1 MRAGPCP
8 CDLADRRSSPIGARA
23 EMRSCPAQVRSV
35 HTITTDAL
43 RSQLLRA
50 IGDSRA
56 DTPRTDPACAEVV
69 IVLTADKLHFVT
81 QTAAEP
87 EPLLALGAGPAD
99 SSANSAKNSPKQAAA
114 PPPMPLPVPLIAHLL
129 PSAAAPPAAA
139 ATPPDGAKQGG
150 TGRKGP
156 RSVPLTRAAAARIEQ
171 RLEALESRAVAAE
184 NQARGRAPCG
194 AFAALPG

>member
-1 MRAGPCP
+1 M
-8 CDLADRRSSPIGARA
+8 
-23 EMRSCPAQVRSV
+23 
-35 HTITTDAL
+35 HTISTDAL
-43 RSQLLRA
+43 RSKLLRA

-99 SSANSAKNSPKQAAA
+99 SSADSAKNSPKQSPA
-114 PPPMPLPVPLIAHLL
+114 PRPMPPPVPLLAHLL
-129 PSAAAPPAAA
+129 PSAAAPSAAA

-150 TGRKGP
+150 AGRKGP
-156 RSVPLTRAAAARIEQ
+156 RSVPLTRAAAERIEQ

-184 NQARGRAPCG
+184 NQARGRAPSG